1 MILQCPRL
9 EIGYAGLDVASRYI
23 DEVGFETAQN
33 ETYVHLV
40 AYVGEVMR
48 ARTQGQW
55 MIATANGPQAYPYI
69 AALKHSVI
77 MGGTDSKISDVR
89 FAAGQFDWSPDG
101 RFIVAGISQRLAR
114 QQPAGLYLLPVAGG
128 TPRRLTT
135 PKVVTDQAPAFSCAA
150 VRAAAI

>member
-1 MILQCPRL
+1 VILQCPRL
-9 EIGYAGLDVASRYI
+9 EIGYAGLDVASQYI

-77 MGGTDSKISDVR
+77 MPVNVVR
-89 FAAGQFDWSPDG
+89 SALRGLDPADLRREAANEV
-101 RFIVAGISQRLAR
+101 RRAR
-114 QQPAGLYLLPVAGG
+114 ANY
-128 TPRRLTT
+128 
-135 PKVVTDQAPAFSCAA
+135 FE
-150 VRAAAI
+150 